1 MSGYAFDED
10 PSLPGKVIDELA
22 LCPGDRVFT
31 LVKLDERAVATVE

>member
-1 MSGYAFDED
+1 M
-10 PSLPGKVIDELA
+10 DELA